1 VIIRDSWGSL
11 VKYLQDNYPDW
22 TYCDFEDHANIQDFP
37 EADCIGVAGLGAHA
51 EEGTDTIIFSIG
63 FSSFSDPNLF
73 RQRKAAAQL
82 FEALRRGGNQI
93 KLYDADTAVEKG
105 ALVITEGTILAPLTK
120 SDTRP
125 FQTVTAHAKVVIS

>member
-1 VIIRDSWGSL
+1 MGQSGQVLEGQL
-11 VKYLQDNYPDW
+11 PHL

-51 EEGTDTIIFSIG
+51 DEGTDTIIFSIG

-73 RQRKAAAQL
+73 RQRAAAAQL
-82 FEALRRGGNQI
+82 FEELRRGGKQI
-93 KLYDADTAVEKG
+93 KLYDSSTSAEKG
-105 ALVITEGTILAPLTK
+105 ALVITSGTVLAPLTK

-125 FQTVTAHAKVVIS
+125 FQTITAHAQYVLS